1 MRQPFH
7 VFIATPVTD
16 DKCHPLNVT
25 CQLVELAAIGRRKHK
40 TPVGALSHGKCVA
53 TELFRSVFVE
63 LDLNME
69 LLISVN
75 SCGASGHKIFFN
87 IVAYVNVDRA
97 AASSVTTLVCS

>member
-7 VFIATPVTD
+7 VSIATPVAD

-75 SCGASGHKIFFN
+75 SIGAAGLE
-87 IVAYVNVDRA
+87 IVLNTVFVYVDRA
-97 AASSVTTLVCS
+97 AAESVAV